1 MPALFSNRFFRLGRT
16 GSSLWAHH
24 AEPRDLTNLHHHC
37 ERKEAAGHVLVSA
50 PFVWERLTI
59 QRHFMKTRCS
69 SPFPTGRTGCL
80 FSSLFPAPGQRDA
93 TPGEGAKTPH
103 HLCKHSEDFSHQQ
116 PSVLIDLSGTSKPKM
131 VL

>member
-1 MPALFSNRFFRLGRT
+1 MPALFSSRFFRLGRT

-69 SPFPTGRTGCL
+69 SPFPTGRTGCFFL
-80 FSSLFPAPGQRDA
+80 RFFPPR
-93 TPGEGAKTPH
+93 AKGTLPPVKEP
-103 HLCKHSEDFSHQQ
+103 KHRTIFANIRRTSAINSH
-116 PSVLIDLSGTSKPKM
+116 PF
-131 VL
+131 